1 MLLRSARLAFHGTAL
16 LLVAIFTLGLLIA
29 ANARLL
35 GIPLA
40 AVLVPLFFKY
50 CFVVLDAAIAGHDEP
65 PVMSVE
71 LANPV
76 NEPRPISQALLIVAG
91 VLVVK
96 AVYAYV
102 GHAAGVL
109 VGALLIFIFPATIAS
124 LGLNSNPFIAAWP
137 PRWIEIIRGLKGDY
151 LVLNMLVLAAAAI
164 VYTLV
169 KFDAP
174 GWIDVAA
181 QQLLLLF
188 VFAAVGRALF
198 EHRIDFGLLSRSP
211 EEHLEEREHRE
222 HRQTRQRMIDDAY
235 VQFRHN
241 KPQEGWTE
249 IEAWLAE
256 HAQGVNRLSEY
267 YAVLDAA
274 SQWDDV
280 RPADRLANDLIAL
293 LLTNRETGVAL
304 EVVERRIAT
313 NPLFRPAQA
322 VRLAELA
329 GLAGKRALRR
339 QLGPAK

>member
-16 LLVAIFTLGLLIA
+16 LLVAIFTVGLLIA
-29 ANARLL
+29 ANAGLL

-40 AVLVPLFFKY
+40 AMLVSLFFKY

-76 NEPRPISQALLIVAG
+76 NEPRPISHALLIVAG
-91 VLVVK
+91 VLVAK
-96 AVYAYV
+96 AVYVYA

-109 VGALLIFIFPATIAS
+109 LGAVLIFTFPATIAS

-151 LVLNMLVLAAAAI
+151 LLLNVLVLAAAAI
-164 VYTLV
+164 LATLA

-174 GWIDVAA
+174 GWIDLAA
-181 QQLLLLF
+181 QQMLLLF

-211 EEHLEEREHRE
+211 QEHLEEREHRE

-235 VQFRHN
+235 VQFRHD
-241 KPQEGWTE
+241 KPKEGWTE
-249 IEAWLAE
+249 IEAWLAK
-256 HAQGVNRLSEY
+256 HAQGMNRLSEY

-293 LLTNRETGVAL
+293 LLTDRETGVAL
-304 EVVERRIAT
+304 EVVARRIAT
-313 NPLFRPAQA
+313 NPVFRPTQA
-322 VRLAELA
+322 IRLAELA
-329 GLAGKRALRR
+329 ALAGKRALRR
-339 QLGPAK
+339 QLEP